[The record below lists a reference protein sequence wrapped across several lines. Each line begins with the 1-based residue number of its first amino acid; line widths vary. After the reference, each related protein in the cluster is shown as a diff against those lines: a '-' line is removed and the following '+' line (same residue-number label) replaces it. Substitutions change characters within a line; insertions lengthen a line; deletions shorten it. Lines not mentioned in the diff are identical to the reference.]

1 MINPNSNLTCREA
14 LKRCL
19 DKLEMPTQERDS
31 FAYVVL
37 AKAEKLGIN
46 VDTPVSRL
54 GITDAQRFQD
64 LTNDLFFL
72 EEDQSMFGR
81 IKEAVEICVVDVL
94 MFFSRIVLTLMERVI
109 APFFLSQVKAA
120 KERRQLYLEHNP
132 DGDPENKG
140 LARLI
145 RREVLIESFLDCR
158 QKDRKLE
165 ENPWEPESE

>member
-19 DKLEMPTQERDS
+19 DRLETPTKVRDS

-37 AKAEKLGIN
+37 LKAEKLGIN
-46 VDTPVSRL
+46 VDIPASRL
-54 GITDAQRFQD
+54 GSTDAQRFED
-64 LTNDLFFL
+64 LANDLLFS
-72 EEDQSMFGR
+72 EEDQSTFGKL
-81 IKEAVEICVVDVL
+81 KEAVETCVIEVS
-94 MFFSRIVLTLMERVI
+94 MFFSGIVLTLAERVI

-120 KERRQLYLEHNP
+120 KGRRQRYLERNP

-145 RREVLIESFLDCR
+145 QIEVLIESFLDDM
-158 QKDRKLE
+158 QKDRRLK